1 MPSFFRLEFT
11 FCPICK
17 RDADHRI
24 TQITK
29 QTVVDNMGRSIHL
42 SSRCHS
48 CHGRLQR
55 CSTMFIPKDL
65 PSREQEL
72 SDSECFMDKNF
83 VSDYDVLKGKDCTST
98 RPVVRSDRLKG
109 VSSDSKRCRAD
120 QQRERVRKV

>member
-17 RDADHRI
+17 SDADHRI

-29 QTVVDNMGRSIHL
+29 QTVVDNMGRSILL
-42 SSRCHS
+42 SSRCFK
-48 CHGRLQR
+48 CRGRLQR

-65 PSREQEL
+65 PVREKEL
-72 SDSECFMDKNF
+72 SESEYLLDKDF
-83 VSDYDVLKGKDCTST
+83 VSDYDVMKGKDCTST

-109 VSSDSKRCRAD
+109 VSDDSKRSRAH
-120 QQRERVRKV
+120 QQREQIRKV